1 MCRKRQDDGRNGR
14 VNDPRAV
21 NQWDSDLRLAMDLA
35 DAADKVAMRHYLS
48 ADLDVET
55 KPDKS
60 PVTNADKETEQVI
73 RAGLRKH
80 RPDDGVWGEEFGDQ
94 GTADRRWIV
103 DPIDGTKNY
112 LRGVPVWCTLIGLQS
127 GEGFAV
133 GVASAPA
140 MGRRWWAVSGG
151 GAWTRDVDQRVR
163 RLSCSAVRE
172 VADASFS
179 YSDEEYW
186 RERGSYAG
194 LRQLIEKSWRTRAYG
209 DFLSHVLVAE
219 GAVDIAAE
227 PALMPWDMA
236 ALIPIVTESGGTIT
250 AFDGQPPL
258 VGGCAVSTNGHLQ
271 DAVLS
276 MLQSEA

>member
-1 MCRKRQDDGRNGR
+1 M
-14 VNDPRAV
+14 NDTST
-21 NQWDSDLRLAMDLA
+21 SDLWASDLQLALDLA
-35 DAADKVAMRHYLS
+35 DAADEVAMRHYLS
-48 ADLDVET
+48 ADLEVQT
-55 KPDKS
+55 KSDES

-73 RAGLRKH
+73 RAGLRLQ

-94 GTADRRWIV
+94 STGDRRWIV

-127 GEGFAV
+127 GDDCVV

-140 MGRRWWAVSGG
+140 MGRRWWAMSGG
-151 GAWTRDVDQRVR
+151 GAWTRDVNHRER
-163 RLSCSAVRE
+163 RLSCSGIRKI
-172 VADASFS
+172 ADASFS

-194 LRQLIEKSWRTRAYG
+194 LRQLIERSWRTRAYG

-236 ALIPIVTESGGTIT
+236 ALVPIVTESGGKVT

-258 VGGCAVSTNGHLQ
+258 AGGCAVSTNGHLHGL
-271 DAVLS
+271 VLN
-276 MLQSEA
+276 MLQSGPKNQ